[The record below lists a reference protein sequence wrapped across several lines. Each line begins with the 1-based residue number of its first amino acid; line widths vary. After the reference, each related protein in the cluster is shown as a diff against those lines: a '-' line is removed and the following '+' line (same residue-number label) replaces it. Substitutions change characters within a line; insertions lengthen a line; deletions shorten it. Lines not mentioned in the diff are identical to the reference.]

1 MVMTSKK
8 HSWYEHTPFIWEY
21 DNVVSNET
29 CDTIVSLI
37 QELSLHDEYLTKN
50 TERSKVR
57 NNSCINVSQ
66 VSKYDH
72 NMMCADRTLHSI
84 FSDIHAH
91 YVMNNKRYF
100 TLKNAQYLYTTSC
113 SYTYRTY
120 DKSDYY
126 DWHIDS
132 SDHAHLLFS
141 YILYLN
147 DDFRGGDTLFLNQRL
162 KVKPKKGSMLCFPCD
177 MQTVHKSTA
186 IQEGKKN
193 IIWTCM
199 EYHSK

>member
-1 MVMTSKK
+1 MTSKK

-21 DNVVSNET
+21 DNVVSSEM
-29 CDTIVSLI
+29 CDTIVRLI
-37 QELSLHDEYLTKN
+37 QQSAVHDKYLTSN
-50 TERSKVR
+50 TIRSKVR

-66 VSKYDH
+66 VGREDESMAY
-72 NMMCADRTLHSI
+72 ADKMIHAI
-84 FSDIHAH
+84 FSNIHAH
-91 YVMNNKRYF
+91 YVLCNKRYF
-100 TLKNAQYLYTTSC
+100 SLQNAQYLLDTSC
-113 SYTYRTY
+113 AYVYRTY

>member
-1 MVMTSKK
+1 MTIKK

-21 DNVVSNET
+21 DSVVSNET
-29 CDTIVSLI
+29 CNTILSLI
-37 QELSLHDEYLTKN
+37 QQSPAHDEYLTSN
-50 TERSKVR
+50 TIRSKVR

-66 VSKYDH
+66 VGREDESMAY
-72 NMMCADRTLHSI
+72 ADKMIHAI
-84 FSDIHAH
+84 FSDVHAH
-91 YVMNNKRYF
+91 YVLNNKRYF

-147 DDFRGGDTLFLNQRL
+147 DDFSGGDTLFLNQKL

-186 IQEGKKN
+186 IKEGKKN

-199 EYHSK
+199 EYHAK